1 MRVIVINSH
10 GPKSFGP
17 YFTKAN
23 TFHSEDN
30 FLSIKTLIQR
40 QQVNYIV
47 RSFSAQERAFMGLP
61 KNYIGI
67 NPGYWAK
74 GDEVKNIFIEYD
86 HFKPIAFFDITSAGA
101 YLNAAVGVYNSE
113 QYRNKG

>member
-1 MRVIVINSH
+1 MAQNH
-10 GPKSFGP
+10 YCGFGP

-23 TFHSEDN
+23 SEDE
-30 FLSIKTLIQR
+30 FMSIKTLIQR

-61 KNYIGI
+61 KKYIGI

-74 GDEVKNIFIEYD
+74 GEEVKNISIEYD
-86 HFKPIAFFDITSAGA
+86 HFKPIAFLALGHT
-101 YLNAAVGVYNSE
+101 
-113 QYRNKG
+113 